1 MMQIFLHAGPST
13 GFVLAVYMDSVSQS
27 LEDASAKRYYYISVL
42 AMDSWIHFSCVGCLC
57 VPKGMKM
64 CMCNIY
70 KKIALPSEFIRTVRL
85 ILEPAA
91 FKKDSKAVA
100 LIREIW
106 LCSSLWIIIII
117 IIPGFIYS
125 VGL

>member
-1 MMQIFLHAGPST
+1 
-13 GFVLAVYMDSVSQS
+13 
-27 LEDASAKRYYYISVL
+27 
-42 AMDSWIHFSCVGCLC
+42 
-57 VPKGMKM
+57 M

-70 KKIALPSEFIRTVRL
+70 KKIALPSEFIQTVRL

-91 FKKDSKAVA
+91 FKKDSKAVT
-100 LIREIW
+100 LIREKM

-117 IIPGFIYS
+117 IILGFIYS